1 MDIQRQR
8 MSCYRNQRPIVIVCS
23 VPITTDGL
31 LLQNHDASRVKAR
44 RGAFSRYLAWLVW
57 RESLA
62 SFPLIL
68 GVADKPAEQAVTTI
82 LCPPEVGG
90 QSKANQTERRH
101 QDLLWDRSGKHI
113 GVAVDNRC
121 LNDLEANHRQTGKS
135 RSQHSYFTCGKDGCG
150 GEEKTSPNDEQQ
162 QQARDGVVTERRTL
176 QVLDRH
182 PQERDRS
189 SHQTYAVY
197 DRSNTDERLDH
208 DERDAYSFMFHDVF
222 SLLEV
227 WRC

>member
-1 MDIQRQR
+1 MTPFSSTSTRLLSLESRMMGRLQRLTSRMIKALPIMDIQRQR

-68 GVADKPAEQAVTTI
+68 GVADKPAEQTVTTI

-101 QDLLWDRSGKHI
+101 QDLL
-113 GVAVDNRC
+113 
-121 LNDLEANHRQTGKS
+121 
-135 RSQHSYFTCGKDGCG
+135 
-150 GEEKTSPNDEQQ
+150 
-162 QQARDGVVTERRTL
+162 
-176 QVLDRH
+176 
-182 PQERDRS
+182 
-189 SHQTYAVY
+189 
-197 DRSNTDERLDH
+197 
-208 DERDAYSFMFHDVF
+208 
-222 SLLEV
+222 
-227 WRC
+227 